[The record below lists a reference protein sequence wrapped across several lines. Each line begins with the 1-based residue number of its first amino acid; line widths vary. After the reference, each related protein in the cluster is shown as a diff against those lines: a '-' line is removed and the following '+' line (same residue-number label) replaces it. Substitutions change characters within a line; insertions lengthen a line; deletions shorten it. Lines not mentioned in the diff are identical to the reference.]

1 MKPSL
6 LHHLV
11 DQASAP
17 YRPAGPWA
25 WRFARGKLKGD
36 PLFATL
42 LEPGLLPASGRY
54 LDLGCGQGL
63 LASWLLAAAG
73 TPPLSPTA
81 GLAHPL
87 PRMLAYHGVDMQAH
101 SVAHA
106 RQALATSPLPLRLE
120 VGDMCAA
127 PLPPAD
133 VVTLFDVLHYVP
145 AAAQEALLQRIRSS
159 LPRDGRL
166 LMRVG
171 DAAAG
176 LPHHL
181 SRLVD
186 SLVVLAHGGGWPR
199 LHCRSA
205 ASWRALLHELGFTT
219 EIRTM
224 PGAGFAN
231 ALILARPASTPLS

>member
-1 MKPSL
+1 MNAAFL
-6 LHHLV
+6 QQLV
-11 DQASAP
+11 EQASAP

-25 WRFARGKLKGD
+25 WHFARGKLKGD
-36 PLFATL
+36 PLFAAL

-73 TPPLSPTA
+73 ALPPTTA
-81 GLAHPL
+81 CRL
-87 PRMLAYHGVDMQAH
+87 PRMNAYHGVDMQAH
-101 SVAHA
+101 SITHA
-106 RQALATSPLPLRLE
+106 RQALASSPLPVQLD

-145 AAAQEALLQRIRSS
+145 PAAQEALLHRIRTA
-159 LPRDGRL
+159 LPGDGRL

-171 DAAAG
+171 DASAG

-186 SLVVLAHGGGWPR
+186 SLVVVAHGGGWPR
-199 LHCRSA
+199 LHCRST
-205 ASWRALLHELGFTT
+205 ASWCALLHDLGFTT
-219 EIRTM
+219 ELRSM
-224 PGAGFAN
+224 SGAGFAN
-231 ALILARPASTPLS
+231 ALILARPA

>member
-1 MKPSL
+1 MKPAL
-6 LHHLV
+6 LHRLV

-25 WRFARGKLKGD
+25 WHFARGKLKGD
-36 PLFATL
+36 PLFAAL

-63 LASWLLAAAG
+63 LASWLLAAAA
-73 TPPLSPTA
+73 PSCAPSM
-81 GLAHPL
+81 

-101 SVAHA
+101 SIAHA
-106 RQALATSPLPLRLE
+106 RQALAASPLPLRLE

-145 AAAQEALLQRIRSS
+145 ATAQEALLQRIRSS

-176 LPHHL
+176 LPHRL

-205 ASWRALLHELGFTT
+205 ASWCSLLHELGFTT
-219 EIRTM
+219 EIRVM

-231 ALILARPASTPLS
+231 ALILARLSSTPLS

>member
-1 MKPSL
+1 MKAAL
-6 LHHLV
+6 LHRLV

-25 WRFARGKLKGD
+25 WHFARGKLKGD
-36 PLFATL
+36 PLFPAL
-42 LEPGLLPASGRY
+42 LEPGLLPAAGRY

-73 TPPLSPTA
+73 TPPHSPAA
-81 GLAHPL
+81 GVAHPL

-101 SVAHA
+101 SIAHA
-106 RQALATSPLPLRLE
+106 RQALAGSPLPVKLE
-120 VGDMCAA
+120 ADDMCAA
-127 PLPPAD
+127 ALPPAD

-145 AAAQEALLQRIRSS
+145 PAAQEALLHRIRTA
-159 LPRDGRL
+159 LPGDGRL

-186 SLVVLAHGGGWPR
+186 SLVVLGHGGGWPR

-205 ASWRALLHELGFTT
+205 AGWCALLRELGFST
-219 EIRTM
+219 EIRDM

-231 ALILARPASTPLS
+231 VLILARPTSNPTS

>member
-1 MKPSL
+1 MKAAF
-6 LHHLV
+6 LHQLV

-25 WRFARGKLKGD
+25 WHFARGKLRGD
-36 PLFATL
+36 PLFAAL

-63 LASWLLAAAG
+63 LASWLLAAAPAR
-73 TPPLSPTA
+73 PPGPEA
-81 GLAHPL
+81 GLARPL
-87 PRMLAYHGVDMQAH
+87 PRMSAYHGVDMQAH
-101 SVAHA
+101 SIAHA
-106 RQALATSPLPLRLE
+106 RQALAASPLPLQLE

-145 AAAQEALLQRIRSS
+145 AAAQETLLQRIRGS
-159 LPRDGRL
+159 LPHDGRL

-186 SLVVLAHGGGWPR
+186 SLVVLGHGGGWPR

-205 ASWRALLHELGFTT
+205 ASWCALLRELGFST
-219 EIRTM
+219 EIRAM

-231 ALILARPASTPLS
+231 VLILAHPA